1 MMSKADR
8 WTGLFFALFS
18 TYICVE
24 SLRLGLGTFHR
35 PGPGFLSFYAGIILG
50 FLSLTLVSLGFF
62 RFFRHP
68 EERASWESWGRI
80 LLVVLAIFVF
90 TLLLEKLGFLPS
102 TFLFI
107 WFLLRVVERRGWGF
121 SVGVALL
128 VALASYVVFDVLLK
142 AQLPAGLLER

>member
-1 MMSKADR
+1 MSKADR

-50 FLSLTLVSLGFF
+50 FLSLTLVSLE
-62 RFFRHP
+62 FFRHP
-68 EERASWESWGRI
+68 EEGASWQSWGRI

>member
-8 WTGLFFALFS
+8 WTGLFFTLFS
-18 TYICVE
+18 IYICVE
-24 SLRLGLGTFHR
+24 SWKLKLGTFHR
-35 PGPGFLSFYAGIILG
+35 PGPGFLPFYAGIILG
-50 FLSLTLVSLGFF
+50 TFSLALVSLGFL
-62 RFFRHP
+62 RHP
-68 EERASWESWGRI
+68 KEGTSWESWGRI
-80 LLVVLAIFVF
+80 LLVVLAIFGF
-90 TLLLEKLGFLPS
+90 TLLLEKFGFLPS

-107 WFLLRVVERRGWGF
+107 CFLLRVVEKRGWGF

>member
-35 PGPGFLSFYAGIILG
+35 PGPGFLTFYAGIILG
-50 FLSLTLVSLGFF
+50 VLSLALVSLGFL
-62 RFFRHP
+62 RNP
-68 EERASWESWGRI
+68 EEGASWERWGRI
-80 LLVVLAIFVF
+80 LLVVLAIFGF

-107 WFLLRVVERRGWGF
+107 CFILRVVERRGWGF

-128 VALASYVVFDVLLK
+128 VAVASYVVFDVLLK

>member
-1 MMSKADR
+1 MSKADR

-50 FLSLTLVSLGFF
+50 FLSLTLVSLGFL
-62 RFFRHP
+62 RHP

-107 WFLLRVVERRGWGF
+107 CFLLGVVERRGWGF
-121 SVGVALL
+121 SVGVGLL

>member
-1 MMSKADR
+1 MSKADR

-50 FLSLTLVSLGFF
+50 FLSLALVCLGFL
-62 RFFRHP
+62 RHP
-68 EERASWESWGRI
+68 EERASWGSWGRI